1 MTHRLRLTGVLLSGA
16 ITVLACPSWS
26 IAQDAAPQGA
36 AASATTQ
43 RTASQAQASRPG
55 GPRNVRIRVSGTAGF
70 TSFTASESFDAV
82 LGTTSKATF
91 GGGGGVLIGRHLFV
105 DVQVTRVTAD
115 GERVFI
121 GPGDE
126 RFGLGI
132 PLEVTS
138 VPVDVTGGWRFPFG
152 RRSGGRAGGFQL
164 VPYAGGGV
172 GVVQYEETSDFAAAG
187 DDIKETF
194 TSYHALGGV
203 ELPVGKGLGVNAEV
217 IYRWVPD
224 ALGGGG
230 VSQSFGETDL
240 GGMGFRVKGTFT
252 F

>member
-1 MTHRLRLTGVLLSGA
+1 MTHRLRLTEVLLLGA
-16 ITVLACPSWS
+16 ITVLAYPSWS
-26 IAQDAAPQGA
+26 IAQDATPPRAS
-36 AASATTQ
+36 ASATTQ

-55 GPRNVRIRVSGTAGF
+55 GPRNVRIRVSGAAGF
-70 TSFTASESFDAV
+70 TSFTASESFDTV

-91 GGGGGVLIGRHLFV
+91 GGGAGVLIGRHLFV
-105 DVQVTRVTAD
+105 DVQVTRFTAD

-132 PLEVTS
+132 PLKVTS
-138 VPVDVTGGWRFPFG
+138 LPVDVTGGWRLPIAKRG
-152 RRSGGRAGGFQL
+152 SGRSGSFQL
-164 VPYAGGGV
+164 VPYAGGGM
-172 GVVQYEETSDFAAAG
+172 GVVNYDETSDFASAG

-194 TSYHALGGV
+194 TSYHALGGI

-224 ALGGGG
+224 ALGSGG